1 MPRKRLRTSGHSK
14 ASSWCS
20 ATSKVTK
27 MAWVGNWRWQFRLIV
42 ANTVINCYH
51 LLPIV
56 ILLDTLKTCLYFFF
70 DFGLSHHFKIK
81 EQPWIYDLLIDRLN
95 ALLSSQILH
104 LGPHR
109 WFTKTST
116 GCLTIV
122 LQSRCR
128 LRNSTPMVKK
138 EELQLSVAQV
148 VCKNYIFP
156 TSQANLSL
164 YTSAYVESQP
174 LLKPSCHTWKS
185 IFPPFQV
192 LPRKHFNLERQRL

>member
-1 MPRKRLRTSGHSK
+1 MTTESDILCWNPLPHRLLAQKNTTFFCLPRLPAVHASFRMPRKRLRTSGHSK

-109 WFTKTST
+109 WFT
-116 GCLTIV
+116 
-122 LQSRCR
+122 
-128 LRNSTPMVKK
+128 
-138 EELQLSVAQV
+138 E
-148 VCKNYIFP
+148 
-156 TSQANLSL
+156 
-164 YTSAYVESQP
+164 
-174 LLKPSCHTWKS
+174 
-185 IFPPFQV
+185 
-192 LPRKHFNLERQRL
+192 